1 MAKNHNK
8 PAAAGERAK
17 RDEQARYSAPAL
29 DKGLDILELLAD
41 EPEGATQSEIAR
53 RLDRSISE
61 IFRMLMTLERRGYV
75 VQLQP
80 GQRYSLS
87 LKLFEISH
95 RHPPM
100 RRLLTK
106 ALPLMG
112 SVAVETHQSCHL
124 AIIRE
129 GRLMVVAHVDSPHR
143 FGGFAVREGAIEDL
157 FLASSGFVILAHQT
171 PERQRQ
177 IVDSWRSLNRRKLPP
192 RNLAAHLKRIR
203 VLGYEETVSYRV
215 RGIINVSFP
224 VIDAS
229 GAAIAAITVPF
240 LEEIGSPITDVNV
253 RAALA
258 RAAVRLSRDLGDG
271 GAR

>member
-8 PAAAGERAK
+8 PAAASHARG
-17 RDEQARYSAPAL
+17 DEQARYSAPAL

-41 EPEGATQSEIAR
+41 EPDGATQSEIAR

-87 LKLFEISH
+87 LKLFELSH

-106 ALPLMG
+106 ALPLMEF
-112 SVAVETHQSCHL
+112 VAAETRQSCHL
-124 AIIRE
+124 AIIRD
-129 GRLMVVAHVDSPHR
+129 GRLMVIAHVDNPDR
-143 FGGFAVREGAIEDL
+143 FGGFAVREGAIEDI
-157 FLASSGFVILAHQT
+157 FRASSGFVILAHQSA
-171 PERQRQ
+171 ERQRQ
-177 IVDSWRSLNRRKLPP
+177 ILDAWRSLNRRSRLP
-192 RNLAAHLKRIR
+192 RNLTAHLKRIR
-203 VLGYEETVSYRV
+203 ALGYEETVSYRT
-215 RGIINVSFP
+215 RGVINVSFP
-224 VIDAS
+224 IIDAS
-229 GAAIAAITVPF
+229 GAAIAAMTVPF
-240 LEEIGSPITDVNV
+240 LEEIGSRITDAHV

-258 RAAVRLSRDLGDG
+258 RVAARLSRELGG
-271 GAR
+271 SGARA